1 MDCDSDS
8 GNACNRSSC
17 SCGRIC
23 SYQHASSLP
32 THDTSIHTTVIDHM
46 ITANSVADDN
56 VVDDQQ
62 DDDDNSSRCQTH
74 SSLPTVTTRPYPW
87 GKFVFGLSLLT
98 IILYVI
104 IDSLTTKQITSG
116 FQSFLT
122 WMETNLIA
130 GIFAFTFV
138 YFAATILFV
147 PGSILTLG
155 SGFVF
160 GSLMGLGWGVAL
172 ASGVVLVGASFGAI
186 VR

>member
-1 MDCDSDS
+1 MQLF
-8 GNACNRSSC
+8 RC
-17 SCGRIC
+17 SMSPHCP
-23 SYQHASSLP
+23 YQHASSSP

-46 ITANSVADDN
+46 IGTANRVADDN

-62 DDDDNSSRCQTH
+62 DDDDNFSRRQTH
-74 SSLPTVTTRPYPW
+74 SSLPSTPTRLYPW
-87 GKFVFGLSLLT
+87 GKFIFGLSLLA

-104 IDSLTTKQITSG
+104 IDSLTAKRITSG

-138 YFAATILFV
+138 YFAATVLFV

-160 GSLMGLGWGVAL
+160 GTLMGLGPGVAL
-172 ASGVVLVGASFGAI
+172 ASGVVLVGASLGAI